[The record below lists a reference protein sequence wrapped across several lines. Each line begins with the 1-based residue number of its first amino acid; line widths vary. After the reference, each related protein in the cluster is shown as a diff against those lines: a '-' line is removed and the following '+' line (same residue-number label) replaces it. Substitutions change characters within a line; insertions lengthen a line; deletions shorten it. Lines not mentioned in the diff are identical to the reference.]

1 MSRRLRVTGTLSKAS
16 RGWLLTT
23 PDQSVWVLE
32 TDYEMSEPAGSTV
45 VVEGETHGLDRLR
58 VDWIGAL
65 IDSDGPKASRDD

>member
-32 TDYEMSEPAGSTV
+32 TDSEMPEPEGSTV

-58 VDWIGAL
+58 VDWIGPVN
-65 IDSDGPKASRDD
+65 DTNGPTIFPDD